1 MGTPQNV
8 GESIGQSTIS
18 TEGRRVIGQAIME
31 GILTPGEAIMAVQ
44 LNYTQQGGN
53 YTQRG
58 GGNYT
63 QSGGGN
69 YNQAAVALPQLEV
82 PS

>member
-1 MGTPQNV
+1 MTTASGAE
-8 GESIGQSTIS
+8 ESKGQATIS
-18 TEGRRVIGQAIME
+18 TEGRRLIGQAIMD
-31 GILTPGEAIMAVQ
+31 GILAPGEV
-44 LNYTQQGGN
+44 LLTPRLDYTQQGGN

-69 YNQAAVALPQLEV
+69 YNQAAILQLPSSEGL
-82 PS
+82 